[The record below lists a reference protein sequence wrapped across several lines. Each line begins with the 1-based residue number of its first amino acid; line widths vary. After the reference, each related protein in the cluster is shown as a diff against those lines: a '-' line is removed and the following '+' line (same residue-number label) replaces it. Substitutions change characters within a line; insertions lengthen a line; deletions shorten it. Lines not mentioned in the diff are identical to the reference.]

1 MDAQRFLCYLVEKNG
16 AGQISAAIAEKDVGD
31 LPPGEVLIEVEYS
44 SLNFKDALSAT
55 GNPGVTKKF
64 PHVPGIDLAGRV
76 VASDSPKFKPGDA
89 VLATSYDLGANRW
102 GGYAGLARVPADWVV
117 PLPPGLTARESMIY
131 GTAGLTAAMSLAAL
145 EEHHITPDRGEIVVT
160 GASGGVGTLAVALL
174 AKTGYQ
180 VTAVTGKP
188 QAADFLRSQCGAANV
203 IGRDE
208 VNDHSGKPLLPAR
221 FAGAIDTVGGNTLA
235 TLVRSTQ
242 RGGCVTACGLVGGVD
257 LPLSVHPFI
266 LRGVTLAGIDSAE
279 CPYDRRVELWN
290 RLAGPWKLDQL
301 EAFAEEV
308 DLGGLHAKIEAI
320 LAGQIQGR
328 VIVRPVAAF

>member
-1 MDAQRFLCYLVEKNG
+1 MDAAHRFLCYLVEKND
-16 AGQISAAIAEKDVGD
+16 AGEVSAAISEKTIDD

-44 SLNFKDALSAT
+44 SLNYKDALSAT
-55 GNPGVTKKF
+55 GNPGVTRKF

-76 VASDSPKFKPGDA
+76 AVSDSPKFKPGDA

-102 GGYAGLARVPADWVV
+102 GGYAGLARVPADWIV
-117 PLPPGLTARESMIY
+117 PMPTGMSPRESMIY

-145 EEHHITPDRGEIVVT
+145 EEHHITPDRGEVVVT
-160 GASGGVGTLAVALL
+160 GSIGGVGTLAVALL
-174 AKTGYQ
+174 AKAGYQ
-180 VTAVTGKP
+180 VTAVSGKP
-188 QAADFLRSQCGAANV
+188 QAADFLRSLGAVNV

-208 VNDHSGKPLLPAR
+208 ADDRSGKPLLSAR
-221 FAGAIDTVGGNTLA
+221 WAGAIDTVGGNTLA

-242 RGGCVTACGLVGGVD
+242 RGGCVTACGLVGGID

-279 CPYDRRVELWN
+279 CPYERRIQLWN

-301 EAFAEEV
+301 ETMAEEV
-308 DLGGLHAKIEAI
+308 DLAGLHSKINAI